1 MRAAKIQIFN
11 STLRAHAPRIV
22 HNCAGA
28 DKRAILQYGF
38 PEDVLQCRLWH
49 RRGALVFYAGIRLWF
64 AGVAAQKKRRDDDGR
79 NNQQCSKD
87 DQCQSPWAGFLAR
100 PHYLA
105 TAEFV
110 LFVLIF
116 RPKIFSVCH
125 DVRPSFCAKRLGCYR
140 PSACF
145 SVVRATHESR
155 VSFVLRFIAPITPSA
170 IMLKGTDGALKLLP
184 RCMPSADWPPRM
196 GRPTA
201 TAHHQCRSR

>member
-1 MRAAKIQIFN
+1 MPKPATKRKMRAAKIQILN

-22 HNCAGA
+22 HNCASA
-28 DKRAILQYGF
+28 DQRAILQYGF
-38 PEDVLQCRLWH
+38 PEDVLQCRLWR
-49 RRGALVFYAGIRLWF
+49 RRGALVFYTGIRLWF

-79 NNQQCSKD
+79 NNQQRSKYH
-87 DQCQSPWAGFLAR
+87 QCQSPWARFLAR

-155 VSFVLRFIAPITPSA
+155 VSFVLRLITPFMPSA
-170 IMLKGTDGALKLLP
+170 IAPKGTDGALKLL
-184 RCMPSADWPPRM
+184 RCCMPNAYGPPRW
-196 GRPTA
+196 A
-201 TAHHQCRSR
+201 YSHA